1 VRISRT
7 DNQPRACTV
16 RGCER
21 PHFGKGLC
29 QHHYNI
35 RRRRRWR
42 AALVELLG
50 GKCVDCG
57 GKFHPSTF
65 DFHHSDPSKKSFGL
79 GTGGKYRSFA
89 ALKAEAMKCELLC
102 ANCHR
107 LRHYEG
113 EVDA

>member
-1 VRISRT
+1 V
-7 DNQPRACTV
+7 
-16 RGCER
+16 
-21 PHFGKGLC
+21 L
-29 QHHYNI
+29 
-35 RRRRRWR
+35 
-42 AALVELLG
+42 
-50 GKCVDCG
+50 
-57 GKFHPSTF
+57 
-65 DFHHSDPSKKSFGL
+65 DFHHTDPSNKKFGI